1 MRCSCSPCC
10 SSDSASSPMF
20 RLLRTGLS
28 VLGLLHVN
36 AAASELGEDTSCVRQ
51 AALAADGGDDAL
63 SLLQH
68 GLQLHRI
75 AAGAALEELAWAPA
89 KTSSAAAKGSAK
101 AKSAAAKNGTTAP
114 PAAPTTA
121 PAASATTAAT
131 TAAPTVAASTA
142 APGTPDPSVT
152 AEGIANTVGK
162 VYNS

>member
-51 AALAADGGDDAL
+51 AALAADGGDHAL

-121 PAASATTAAT
+121 PAVSATTAAPTVAASTATTATT

-142 APGTPDPSVT
+142 AP
-152 AEGIANTVGK
+152 
-162 VYNS
+162 